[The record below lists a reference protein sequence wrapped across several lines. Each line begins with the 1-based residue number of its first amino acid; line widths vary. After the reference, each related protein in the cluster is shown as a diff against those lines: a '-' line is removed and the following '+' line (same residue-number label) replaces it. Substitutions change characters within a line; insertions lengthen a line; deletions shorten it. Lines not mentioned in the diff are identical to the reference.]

1 MSKLSMLS
9 HLLSN
14 GWKMVSQNY
23 VIHED
28 SNTRPMDIIQAYV
41 TQRHRERVTAYE
53 AARDQV
59 QLEA

>member
-9 HLLSN
+9 HLLNN

-23 VIHED
+23 VVHEESD
-28 SNTRPMDIIQAYV
+28 TRPMDIVQAYV
-41 TQRHRERVTAYE
+41 TQRHRERVAAYE
-53 AARDQV
+53 LAQT